1 MGNFDSIKS
10 ANLSINDVNGKFKM
24 GEYSD
29 SYEDIK
35 KLKPVFAFDYSLVDN
50 SEYSFSGNYLGS
62 SDYRKLVK
70 SLKELSK
77 YSYETLNN
85 NYQFHF
91 HEINWSDVD
100 ISITD
105 FYRCIGIEY
114 KGVDYLDAYQFKV
127 YEEAR
132 VLGFLYKGV
141 FYLVMFDRNHLAY
154 KRQDRGKGKG
164 KKGTIGKR
172 KR

>member
-62 SDYRKLVK
+62 SDSLV
-70 SLKELSK
+70 S
-77 YSYETLNN
+77 T
-85 NYQFHF
+85 
-91 HEINWSDVD
+91 
-100 ISITD
+100 
-105 FYRCIGIEY
+105 
-114 KGVDYLDAYQFKV
+114 
-127 YEEAR
+127 
-132 VLGFLYKGV
+132 
-141 FYLVMFDRNHLAY
+141 
-154 KRQDRGKGKG
+154 
-164 KKGTIGKR
+164 
-172 KR
+172 